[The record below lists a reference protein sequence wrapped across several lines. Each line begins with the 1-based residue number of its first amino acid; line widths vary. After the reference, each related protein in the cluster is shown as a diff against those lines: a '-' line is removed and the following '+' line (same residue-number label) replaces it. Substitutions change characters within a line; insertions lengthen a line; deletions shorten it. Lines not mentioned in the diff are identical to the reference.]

1 MESILLSS
9 AYFGPIQYY
18 SKFLKHNNIYIEQ
31 FENFTKQTFRNRC
44 HILGGNGIVSLV
56 IPVVKGRG
64 PKILIKDIRISY
76 DEDWQRNH
84 WRTIFSAYQSSPFFE
99 FYQDDI
105 QPFFERKWNFLL
117 DFNFEINRVVCE
129 MLEIENNSTLTND
142 FEKVPETSLN
152 FREIISPKNKKN
164 PDPFFTPLEYTQVFS
179 VKFSFFSNLSIL
191 DLIFNEGPNSQ
202 NILQKSIR

>member
-1 MESILLSS
+1 MNSILLSS

-18 SKFLKHNNIYIEQ
+18 SKLLKHQQVFIEQ
-31 FENFTKQTFRNRC
+31 YENFTKQTFRNRC
-44 HILGGNGIVSLV
+44 DILGGNGIVSLV

-105 QPFFERKWNFLL
+105 QPFFEKKWNFLL
-117 DFNFEINRVVCE
+117 DFNLEINQAICE
-129 MLEIENNSTLTND
+129 MLEIENNSTLTTD
-142 FEKVPETSLN
+142 FEKVPENSLN
-152 FREIISPKNKKN
+152 FREIISPKNKKI
-164 PDPFFTPLEYTQVFS
+164 PDPFFAPVEYTQVFS
-179 VKFSFFSNLSIL
+179 IKFPFFPNLSIL

-202 NILQKSIR
+202 NILQKSTR